1 MAYDVPTA
9 ATLKAKY
16 PAFADVADA
25 TVDVHLADAAATAVD
40 TSWREADYAPAI
52 MAFAAHRMA
61 TLDIGAHGQVAA
73 YARQGVTSIRSGSF
87 SATFDADK
95 AKAAAAGALDA
106 TPYGQE
112 YKRLL
117 GMNKGGP
124 RVVAARVET
133 NPYGWPF
140 RRRNDGLIIP

>member
-9 ATLKAKY
+9 ANLKAKY

-25 TVDVHLADAAATAVD
+25 TVDVHLADASTTAVD

-61 TLDIGAHGQVAA
+61 LLDIGVHGQVAG
-73 YARQGVTSIRSGSF
+73 YARQGVTSLRSGSF
-87 SATFDADK
+87 GVSIDADK
-95 AKAAAAGALDA
+95 AKAAAGGTLDA

-117 GMNKGGP
+117 GANKSGP
-124 RVVAARVET
+124 RVIATRLT
-133 NPYGWPF
+133 GGGTWPF
-140 RRRNDGLIIP
+140 YRRNDGVVIP

>member
-9 ATLKAKY
+9 ANLKAKY

-25 TVDVHLADAAATAVD
+25 TVDVHLADASTTAVD

-61 TLDIGAHGQVAA
+61 LLDIGAHGQAA
-73 YARQGVTSIRSGSF
+73 SFARQGVTSYRSGSYGV
-87 SATFDADK
+87 SFDADK
-95 AKAAAAGALDA
+95 AKAAASGTLDA

-117 GMNKGGP
+117 GANKSGP
-124 RVVAARVET
+124 RVVATRLTAGGT
-133 NPYGWPF
+133 WPF
-140 RRRNDGLIIP
+140 YRRNDGVVIP

>member
-9 ATLKAKY
+9 AQLQAKY
-16 PAFADVADA
+16 PAFAAVADA
-25 TVDVHLADAAATAVD
+25 TIDVHVGDAAATAVD

-61 TLDIGAHGQVAA
+61 LLGIGAHGKVAD
-73 YARQGVTSIRSGSF
+73 YARQGVTSLRSGSF
-87 SATFDADK
+87 GVSLDGDK
-95 AKAAAAGALDA
+95 AKASASGELDA

-124 RVVAARVET
+124 RVVRPRLPAGASGLLSRQ
-133 NPYGWPF
+133 NNGWPV
-140 RRRNDGLIIP
+140 